1 MSKPS
6 FEAQLK
12 EVESIIQ
19 NLTSESVSVEDLST
33 DYKKANQLITELLQQ
48 LESIEKEIALNDSY
62 STVTHPETDLGA

>member
-62 STVTHPETDLGA
+62 STVTNPETDLGA